1 MYKVT
6 FQNLLILKLYNDSVY
21 AMQNILCIAH

>member
-6 FQNLLILKLYNDSVY
+6 FQNLLILKLYNDPVY
-21 AMQNILCIAH
+21 AKQNILCRAH